1 MRKSKEST
9 KQSALHPC
17 LLHFFAWVQKRYRPI
32 SILNTICLVAYVIS
46 VIVFR
51 ATVIDSAKI
60 AHIKATEFRHAI
72 EESGFQV
79 VFIPSTSMEDLY
91 DEPQI
96 EAVEIDDEGM
106 IPLGDDIL
114 VKTEVRKLGTEEWVS
129 HSLAAAF
136 KDQLELR
143 ITFQV
148 ILDDESAGLAAINTV
163 SSLGIKV
170 LNYGEPELI
179 KESHSG
185 SRTIYTFQS
194 IDLLQFTEADWID
207 DAPTYVYVNRA
218 IRNHLGVTE
227 EQETYIA
234 LLVIPELEA
243 IKYRNYQINDLICN
257 VLLFLFIFPRVL
269 LMFSTIISKNKDKLS
284 LDTSDDDN
292 RNVDKPNPTTWV

>member
-1 MRKSKEST
+1 M
-9 KQSALHPC
+9 
-17 LLHFFAWVQKRYRPI
+17 
-32 SILNTICLVAYVIS
+32 VAYIIS
-46 VIVFR
+46 VVVFR
-51 ATVIDSAKI
+51 ATVVDSAKI
-60 AHIKATEFRHAI
+60 THIKAAEFRRAI

-79 VFIPSTSMEDLY
+79 VFMPPTSIDGLY
-91 DEPQI
+91 DNPQI

-136 KDQLELR
+136 KDRLELR

-148 ILDDESAGLAAINTV
+148 IIDGESSAGSVTINTT
-163 SSLGIKV
+163 SSPGIKP

-179 KESHSG
+179 KETHSG

-194 IDLLQFTEADWID
+194 IDVLQFTKHDWVND
-207 DAPTYVYVNRA
+207 DPTYVYVNRA

-227 EQETYIA
+227 EREAYIA

-257 VLLFLFIFPRVL
+257 VLLFLFIFPRML
-269 LMFSTIISKNKDKLS
+269 LMFSTTISKNKDKLN
-284 LDTSDDDN
+284 LDASDDDD
-292 RNVDKPNPTTWV
+292 RNVDEPNPTT